1 MIRLNIGGFKHC
13 TSLSTLSSKGE
24 NFFTKMISNHE
35 SNTIKSILDET
46 GAYFVDRNGELF
58 GEILDYLRNGE
69 FSMGLTSIQRNKL
82 LKELDFYGIPL
93 PKDMMNLA
101 DDNRAR
107 VLIIMNVDNSS
118 TEHAILNTSI
128 YSIPQI
134 DKELDKW
141 LQGNKLEKRFGTYY
155 PTGIIEFYV
164 NFGQLLDYLLKKG
177 WNIVS
182 INGDNIYT
190 YTLTEN

>member
-69 FSMGLTSIQRNKL
+69 FSMGLTFIQERNYQ
-82 LKELDFYGIPL
+82 E
-93 PKDMMNLA
+93 NL
-101 DDNRAR
+101 
-107 VLIIMNVDNSS
+107 IFM
-118 TEHAILNTSI
+118 
-128 YSIPQI
+128 
-134 DKELDKW
+134 
-141 LQGNKLEKRFGTYY
+141 
-155 PTGIIEFYV
+155 EFH
-164 NFGQLLDYLLKKG
+164 FQT
-177 WNIVS
+177 I
-182 INGDNIYT
+182 
-190 YTLTEN
+190 